1 MKNFV
6 IAGHCS
12 TKKKLSQTTNF
23 LKKIKQYFDCKILYV
38 DHLECPREITE
49 LVDYSLHIKYNPIQ
63 NVDIITDVT
72 REFRVPFWHVY
83 KDDRNIEKICPIHS
97 YAHHNSLV
105 HAFKFL
111 YENDAEIIHF
121 LNYDCDDDTFDYI
134 EKNDKLLHE
143 GYHACFFP
151 YRYDPLNGV
160 CTEFFSISRYTV
172 EKMFLKMTNY
182 GSYED
187 RNIIRSTDY
196 NIEYTYHS
204 HLHHRNIKYYLHD
217 MWPTRDGE
225 VGISNFHKDLNN
237 TDEIVISYNN
247 PNSHICSVIPFMDHS
262 DGFQVRILFMRHGG
276 QIGEKI
282 LVKFLDKDLKPKGIC
297 EYDLPL
303 NGYFFLSPTDNSKY
317 VSTSFL
323 DMNMT
328 FDLHNLLNYGEVV

>member
-121 LNYDCDDDTFDYI
+121 LNYDC
-134 EKNDKLLHE
+134 L
-143 GYHACFFP
+143 
-151 YRYDPLNGV
+151 
-160 CTEFFSISRYTV
+160 
-172 EKMFLKMTNY
+172 
-182 GSYED
+182 
-187 RNIIRSTDY
+187 
-196 NIEYTYHS
+196 
-204 HLHHRNIKYYLHD
+204 
-217 MWPTRDGE
+217 
-225 VGISNFHKDLNN
+225 
-237 TDEIVISYNN
+237 
-247 PNSHICSVIPFMDHS
+247 
-262 DGFQVRILFMRHGG
+262 
-276 QIGEKI
+276 
-282 LVKFLDKDLKPKGIC
+282 
-297 EYDLPL
+297 
-303 NGYFFLSPTDNSKY
+303 
-317 VSTSFL
+317 
-323 DMNMT
+323 
-328 FDLHNLLNYGEVV
+328 